1 METTSEPEGA
11 ALPRTNP
18 KHWKNISAEDIPPGW
33 IDDMVKRLFQ
43 ELNGQ
48 LIRVERASSQ
58 RTDKKNAKDEYEDL
72 PDRAEQ
78 DARTLSSLQRSLA
91 ALTKMEIERK
101 SLRNAKKSKTRIE
114 TREAIAK
121 QIFGEP
127 GAGSA
132 SSLPQKDQ

>member
-1 METTSEPEGA
+1 
-11 ALPRTNP
+11 
-18 KHWKNISAEDIPPGW
+18 
-33 IDDMVKRLFQ
+33 MVKRLFQ